1 MTRRARAAVAVGVA
15 AIVCSGCVPGGT
27 SDAGPPSEVGEVT
40 NVVDGDT
47 VDVATAAGTKRV
59 RILGIDTPETVK
71 PGAPVQCWGPE
82 ATEFAIAA
90 LSGQRVRLLPEAGQD
105 DVDDYG
111 RVLRYVLTQPTG
123 ENYSIA
129 AAEVGAARAYVY
141 DDTRPPELAGEIAAA
156 QDRAEAAG
164 RGLWGPPCHGGL

>member
-1 MTRRARAAVAVGVA
+1 M
-15 AIVCSGCVPGGT
+15 
-27 SDAGPPSEVGEVT
+27 T

-71 PGAPVQCWGPE
+71 PGLPVQCWGPE
-82 ATEFAIAA
+82 ATEFAIAS
-90 LSGQRVRLLPEAGQD
+90 LSGQRVRLLPDAGQD

-129 AAEVGAARAYVY
+129 AAEAGAARAYVY
-141 DDTRPPELAGEIAAA
+141 DDTRPPQLAGEIAAA
-156 QDRAEAAG
+156 QDRADAAG
-164 RGLWGPPCHGGL
+164 LGLWGPPCHGGL